1 MADAGCRIPRV
12 ETATGDVVALARLR
26 EVLAD
31 SGADRGV
38 NGHHRHR
45 SVAPCKNRNEIR
57 ELLISLARE
66 DGCVRGT

>member
-1 MADAGCRIPRV
+1 
-12 ETATGDVVALARLR
+12 VVAVARLR